1 MARLELLL
9 AMVMVP
15 GLVESSHIVE
25 RRGQIDLLMRDKVSM
40 VKDLSDNSNN
50 WDQVYNFYF
59 MSVNNYAELNLIF
72 REINMLIN
80 RKSVRGYG

>member
-1 MARLELLL
+1 
-9 AMVMVP
+9 MVP
-15 GLVESSHIVE
+15 GLVEASHIVE